1 MALFPFFLR
10 RFRKVVKI
18 GFVRS
23 FLVVAIILAYAV
35 FSEYLLQHNNPSSG
49 IHTLFESL
57 WWTMQTVTTIGYGD
71 TPVVGFFGRLN
82 AIFIMVAGI
91 GSIGFVLANL
101 GVDIVDLHMARKL
114 GQART
119 RMKKHVVICNYND
132 QAVEIAQDILSEGHP
147 VLLLGTS
154 RPKLE
159 DSNVDFVSGSSL
171 VSEDLVKAGIDKCDV
186 AVILPDRKNE
196 SEDPAAI
203 DAKTLVSSMSIRK
216 KNPDVYII
224 AELLQRSSE
233 THAQE
238 LGVDEVVI
246 RGNISSMLISN
257 AVLNPGISKLVSE
270 LFAPNGKIRFSEI
283 SIGPEFMGKS
293 FQEFKSSIEKSGN
306 IVVALRKGDELIVN
320 PERSQHI
327 DASHAIIL
335 SPNKEKTSNY
345 R

>member
-1 MALFPFFLR
+1 MALFPFFIR

-23 FLVVAIILAYAV
+23 FLVVAIILTYAV

-57 WWTMQTVTTIGYGD
+57 WWTMQTVTTVGYGD

-82 AIFIMVAGI
+82 AIFIMIAGI

-101 GVDIVDLHMARKL
+101 GIEIVDLHVARKL

-132 QAVEIAQDILSEGHP
+132 QAVEIAQDILKEGHP
-147 VLLLGTS
+147 VLLLGGS
-154 RPKLE
+154 KPKLE
-159 DSNVDFVSGSSL
+159 DSNIDFVVGSSL
-171 VSEDLVKAGIDKCDV
+171 VAEDLLKAGIDRCDV
-186 AVILPDRKNE
+186 AVILPDRKSE
-196 SEDPAAI
+196 SEDPAAV
-203 DAKTLVSSMSIRK
+203 DAKTLVASLTIK
-216 KNPDVYII
+216 KTNPDVYVI

-233 THAQE
+233 GHARE

-246 RGNISSMLISN
+246 RGNVSSMLISN
-257 AVLNPGISKLVSE
+257 AVINPGVSKLVSE
-270 LFAPNGKIRFSEI
+270 LFSPNGKIKFSEI
-283 SIGPEFMGKS
+283 AIGPEFIGKS
-293 FQEFKSSIEKSGN
+293 FQELKSWVEKSGN
-306 IVVALRKGDELIVN
+306 MVVALRKGDELIMN
-320 PERSQHI
+320 PEHKQHI
-327 DASHAIIL
+327 DASHAIVL
-335 SPNKEKTSNY
+335 SPNKETLSNL